1 MALAPSVHGRGSS
14 LQTPPSSIVCNVLL
28 SLLTIAVVCVVAVC
42 STTAAELEAAANQL
56 LAMCQAGLPAPV
68 SYNVVMTRSFLLM
81 VPRRQEM
88 CGRAA
93 IK

>member
-1 MALAPSVHGRGSS
+1 MGPNFHM
-14 LQTPPSSIVCNVLL
+14 L
-28 SLLTIAVVCVVAVC
+28 SPVCVAAMC
-42 STTAAELEAAANQL
+42 RSTTAAELETAANQL

-68 SYNVVMTRSFLLM
+68 SYNVVMTQTFLLM
-81 VPRRQEM
+81 VPRRQEL

>member
-1 MALAPSVHGRGSS
+1 MLP
-14 LQTPPSSIVCNVLL
+14 LFPDVCG
-28 SLLTIAVVCVVAVC
+28 C
-42 STTAAELEAAANQL
+42 STTANELEAAANQL

-68 SYNVVMTRSFLLM
+68 SYNVVLTSTFMMM

-88 CGRAA
+88 CGQAA